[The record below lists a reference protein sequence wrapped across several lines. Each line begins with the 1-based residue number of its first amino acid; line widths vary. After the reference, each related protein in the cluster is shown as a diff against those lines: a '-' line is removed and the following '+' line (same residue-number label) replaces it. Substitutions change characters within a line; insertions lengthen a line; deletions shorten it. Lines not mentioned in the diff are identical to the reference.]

1 MKLVLYAVCW
11 KEDGDMVDPQWIFR
25 TREEA
30 QEVIDDCYGRG
41 VIVELFK
48 KESFEQEERK

>member
-11 KEDGDMVDPQWIFR
+11 KEDGDMVDPQWVFR

-48 KESFEQEERK
+48 KENTD